1 MSSGADKNGDKLP
14 RRRRGCGCSDSK
26 CSDVNSPVGT
36 TDEYGFDPEEQRRL
50 FTDMR
55 AAGFN
60 VSRPVEFVSQS
71 DPGTYPWHE
80 NMLRSNGLLNRQSS
94 D

>member
-1 MSSGADKNGDKLP
+1 M
-14 RRRRGCGCSDSK
+14 
-26 CSDVNSPVGT
+26 NSPGGT
-36 TDEYGFDPEEQRRL
+36 SNEHGFDPEEQRRL

-60 VSRPVEFVSQS
+60 AGPLVEFVSQS

-80 NMLRSNGLLNRQSS
+80 NMLRSNGLLNR
-94 D
+94 